1 MELKT
6 CPFCGGKAGIKQS
19 EVIVMERHRDSV
31 RFDFSIRCVNCNA
44 TAPGAYGY
52 ISANLSVSG
61 DLNVWH
67 DDRPS
72 AAESWNRRANGNEDV
87 REEN

>member
-1 MELKT
+1 MELKH
-6 CPFCGGKAGIKQS
+6 CPFCGGIAAIKQS
-19 EVIVMERHRDSV
+19 GIDVMTTHRDSV
-31 RFDFSIRCVNCNA
+31 RFDFSIRCENCKA

-52 ISANLSVSG
+52 ISANLSSSG

-72 AAESWNRRANGNEDV
+72 AAESWNRRANDV
-87 REEN
+87 

>member
-1 MELKT
+1 MEQEDTIMDLKP
-6 CPFCGGKAGIKQS
+6 CPFCGGRAAIKQS
-19 EVIVMERHRDSV
+19 GIEVMETNRDSV

-52 ISANLSVSG
+52 IAANLSGSE
-61 DLNVWH
+61 LNTLHVWH

-72 AAESWNRRANGNEDV
+72 AIASWNRRAQ
-87 REEN
+87 